1 VSVAATEPRWR
12 TVRAEIAKLPA
23 FARRDL
29 LIAWSYKLPFIT
41 DWIGMLVQVVIFQFV
56 GKLVRPELVPTFEG
70 SRATY
75 MEFVAVGI
83 ALSSITGIALV
94 RVYSVM
100 RQEQLQGT
108 LEALLLTPTSSS
120 TIELGSIVYDV
131 AYVPIRMVLF
141 FALTTLLVGTDFH
154 WVGLLAMLPLLLAF
168 IPFAWGIGIM
178 AAAWTITFKR
188 GTGAIGLLTTLLTL
202 GSGAY
207 FPLDVLPGWAQTLA
221 EVNPMAIALRG
232 ARDALLG
239 GASLADI
246 APQTLALV
254 PFAIASVGLGAVA
267 FRAALARERRRGTLG
282 LY

>member
-1 VSVAATEPRWR
+1 VSVRAAEGRWGGFR
-12 TVRAEIAKLPA
+12 SEIAKLPA

-41 DWIGMLVQVVIFQFV
+41 DWLGLIVQVVIFQFV
-56 GKLVRPELVPTFEG
+56 GKLVRPELVPAFQG

-83 ALSSITGIALV
+83 AISSITGIALV

-108 LEALLLTPTSSS
+108 LESLLLTPTSST
-120 TIELGSIVYDV
+120 TIELGSVVYDV
-131 AYVPIRMVLF
+131 AYVPVRMALF
-141 FALTTLLVGTDFH
+141 FVLTSILVGADFS
-154 WVGLLAMLPLLLAF
+154 WFGLVAMMPLVLVFVA
-168 IPFAWGIGIM
+168 FAWGLGIM
-178 AAAWTITFKR
+178 AAAWTVTFKR
-188 GTGAIGLLTTLLTL
+188 GTGAIGLLTTVLTL

-207 FPLDVLPGWAQTLA
+207 FPLAVLPGWARALA
-221 EVNPMAIALRG
+221 EVNPMAIALQG

-239 GASLADI
+239 GASFAEI
-246 APQTLALV
+246 APQTITLV
-254 PFAIASVGLGAVA
+254 PFAIAFLLLGNLG

>member
-1 VSVAATEPRWR
+1 MSAQAEGRWAA
-12 TVRAEIAKLPA
+12 VRAEVVKLPA
-23 FARRDL
+23 FARRDV
-29 LIAWSYKLPFIT
+29 LIAWSYRLPFIT

-83 ALSSITGIALV
+83 ALASFTGIALA
-94 RVYSVM
+94 RVYTVI

-108 LEALLLTPTSSS
+108 LESLLLTPTSSS
-120 TIELGSIVYDV
+120 TIELGSVVYDL

-141 FALTTLLVGTDFH
+141 FGLTTVLVGTDFH
-154 WVGLLAMLPLLLAF
+154 WSGLLVMMPLLLAY
-168 IPFAWGIGIM
+168 IPFAWGVGIM
-178 AAAWTITFKR
+178 TAAWTVTFKR
-188 GTGAIGLLTTLLTL
+188 GTGAIGVLTTLLTL

-207 FPLDVLPGWAQTLA
+207 FPLDVLPGWARSLA
-221 EVNPMAIALRG
+221 VVNPMAIALRG
-232 ARDALLG
+232 AREALLG
-239 GASLADI
+239 GASFAEV
-246 APQTLALV
+246 APQALALT
-254 PFAIASVGLGAVA
+254 PFAAGSIVLGTFA

>member
-1 VSVAATEPRWR
+1 VSAPAAERRWDAI
-12 TVRAEIAKLPA
+12 RAEVGKLPA
-23 FARRDL
+23 FARRDIL
-29 LIAWSYKLPFIT
+29 DAWSYRLPFIT
-41 DWIGMLVQVVIFQFV
+41 DWVGMLVQVVIFQFV
-56 GKLVRPELVPTFEG
+56 GKLVRPDLVPSFEG
-70 SRATY
+70 SRVTY

-83 ALSSITGIALV
+83 ALSSFTGIALA
-94 RVYSVM
+94 RVYTVM

-108 LEALLLTPTSSS
+108 LESLLLTPTSSS
-120 TIELGSIVYDV
+120 TIELGSVVYDL

-141 FALTTLLVGTDFH
+141 FGLTTVLVGTDFH
-154 WVGLLAMLPLLLAF
+154 WVGLLAMMPLLLTY

-178 AAAWTITFKR
+178 AAAWTVTFKR

-207 FPLDVLPGWAQTLA
+207 FPLDVLPGWAQSLA
-221 EVNPMAIALRG
+221 RVNPMAIALRG

-239 GASLADI
+239 GASFSDI
-246 APQTLALV
+246 VPQTLALI
-254 PFAIASVGLGAVA
+254 PFAAASVVLGTLA

>member
-1 VSVAATEPRWR
+1 VSVRAAEGRW
-12 TVRAEIAKLPA
+12 TGFRAEVAKLPA

-29 LIAWSYKLPFIT
+29 LVAWSYKLPFIT
-41 DWIGMLVQVVIFQFV
+41 DWLGLLVQVVIFQFV

-83 ALSSITGIALV
+83 AISSITGIALV

-108 LEALLLTPTSSS
+108 LESLLLTPTSST
-120 TIELGSIVYDV
+120 TIELGSVVYDV
-131 AYVPIRMVLF
+131 GYVPIRMALF
-141 FALTTLLVGTDFH
+141 FVLTSILVGANFTWF
-154 WVGLLAMLPLLLAF
+154 GLVVMMPLLLVFVA
-168 IPFAWGIGIM
+168 FAWGLGIM

-188 GTGAIGLLTTLLTL
+188 GTGAIGLLTTVLTL

-207 FPLDVLPGWAQTLA
+207 FPLGVLPGWARALA
-221 EVNPMAIALRG
+221 EVNPMAIALQG

-239 GASLADI
+239 GASFAEI
-246 APQTLALV
+246 APETMTLV
-254 PFAIASVGLGAVA
+254 PFAVAFLLLGNLG